1 MLSGEGMER
10 RKTGEKQQQVKLAK
24 TAFARAAHFFCTFL
38 CRCFAR
44 LQRET
49 SRNFLDVTRCLEE
62 MSYVVSFTFF
72 FHCRS
77 FSIFTWH
84 CGWLLAFIILSPPLL
99 NFHVVLPNKK
109 MSPLFFYLSLQI
121 SVALFLV
128 EPRWPAAYFLFFLC
142 LFLVLY
148 SKSVDMTVN
157 LSSVLQKTWKQR
169 EFPLS
174 VSVFIESSV
183 VSASQGAGSYTIS
196 RQK

>member
-1 MLSGEGMER
+1 MKLLNYTLHGENCR
-10 RKTGEKQQQVKLAK
+10 
-24 TAFARAAHFFCTFL
+24 TFPCSL
-38 CRCFAR
+38 
-44 LQRET
+44 
-49 SRNFLDVTRCLEE
+49 
-62 MSYVVSFTFF
+62 FF
-72 FHCRS
+72 FTSAHVHLALVAA
-77 FSIFTWH
+77 SISHFLTAAIKSL
-84 CGWLLAFIILSPPLL
+84 CSSS
-99 NFHVVLPNKK
+99 NKK

-142 LFLVLY
+142 LFLALY

-157 LSSVLQKTWKQR
+157 LSSVLQKTRIQR